1 MFATLG
7 VILVAAAL
15 GVPLAMYLLQDQLVF
30 YPQRLS
36 ESHRAEIARRF
47 PDVQQV
53 FLEAGGQVRL
63 HAWHVRRA
71 PGAPLVIYFGGNAE
85 EVSWMLGETAARAS
99 EASWL
104 LTSYRGYGASG
115 GKPSADAISA

>member
-1 MFATLG
+1 MLSTIGMMLLA
-7 VILVAAAL
+7 VAV
-15 GVPLAMYLLQDQLVF
+15 GVPLAMYLLQDQLIF

-53 FLEAGGQVRL
+53 FLDSKDQVKL
-63 HAWHVRRA
+63 HAWHVKRA

-85 EVSWMLGETAARAS
+85 EVSWMIPEPACPPSRRTRLPPTHPAS
-99 EASWL
+99 
-104 LTSYRGYGASG
+104 
-115 GKPSADAISA
+115 